1 MAPQKTKTKEAY
13 VVRSTDTSTSHR
25 ENQAVTR
32 KDLDI
37 LANNLSQTFAEQL
50 RNVTAQQNPSQQN
63 NNTELNATLATMA

>member
-1 MAPQKTKTKEAY
+1 MA
-13 VVRSTDTSTSHR
+13 RSTDTSTFHR
-25 ENQAVTR
+25 ENQAVPR
-32 KDLDI
+32 QDLDI